1 MTVYQSLKES
11 QDNHL
16 NEKDILVGLQKNCG
30 LKLSEALEVCKT
42 EFPNADRFI
51 EAAFDLKVD
60 KLPSCGH
67 IRKDGVTVVSDEW
80 ED

>member
-11 QDNHL
+11 KNNNF
-16 NEKDILVGLQKNCG
+16 NEKEILVGLQKNCG

-42 EFPNADRFI
+42 EFPNADKFV
-51 EAAFDLKVD
+51 EAAFDLKVEN
-60 KLPSCGH
+60 LPSCGH
-67 IRKDGVTVVSDEW
+67 IREDGVTVVTDEW